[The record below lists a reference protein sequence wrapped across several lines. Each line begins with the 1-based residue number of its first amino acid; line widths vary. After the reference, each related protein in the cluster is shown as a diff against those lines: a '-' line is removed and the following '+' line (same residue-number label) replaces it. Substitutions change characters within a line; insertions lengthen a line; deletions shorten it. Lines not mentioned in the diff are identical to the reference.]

1 MDNELQLA
9 TIDQLV
15 EELAKRYSTLIVFA
29 HGDVDDINPTF
40 SLVRGSQFTCYGA
53 LAQMLYESRQRM
65 KSGAINGD
73 DLDD

>member
-29 HGDVDDINPTF
+29 HGERDEINPTF

-53 LAQMLYESRQRM
+53 LAQMLFEARQRM

-73 DLDD
+73 DVDD